1 MKKLV
6 LVLSVI
12 FAALSASAHAAEGNA
27 EAGKTKAAIC
37 AACHGMDGNSLVNMY
52 PKLAGQHAGY
62 LAKQLHDFKAGAAS
76 GGQKGR
82 FDPVMTGFVMAL
94 SDQDIA
100 DLSAYFASQK
110 VTHTPSTEV
119 TSRGEKLYKAGDAEN
134 GIPACLACHGPAG
147 KGMGLAGF
155 PALTG
160 QHATY
165 IKAQLNKF
173 KAGHRHNDLNGMMED
188 VAKKLSDKDID
199 AITKYIASLK

>member
-6 LVLSVI
+6 LVLSVM
-12 FAALSASAHAAEGNA
+12 FAALSASAHAVEGNA
-27 EAGKTKAAIC
+27 EAGKAKAAVC
-37 AACHGMDGNSLVNMY
+37 AACHGPDGNSPVNMF
-52 PKLAGQHAGY
+52 PKIAGQHADY
-62 LAKQLHDFKAGAAS
+62 LVKQLKDFKAAATS

-82 FDPVMTGFVMAL
+82 NEPAMFAFAMTL
-94 SDQDIA
+94 SEQDMA
-100 DLSAYFASQK
+100 DLAAYFASQK

-119 TSRGEKLYKAGDAEN
+119 SALGEKLYKAGDAEK
-134 GIPACLACHGPAG
+134 GIPACIACHGPAG

-165 IKAQLNKF
+165 IKAQLTKF
-173 KAGHRHNDLNGMMED
+173 SKGDRHNDLNGMMEG
-188 VAKKLSDKDID
+188 VANKMSDKDID